1 MIVLYLPELQLNE
14 MFIIGTTGHI
24 DHGKSSL
31 VKALTSIDPD
41 RLPEEKQRGMSIDL
55 GFAWMALKSGEM
67 VGFIDV
73 PGHKDLMKNVIAGLW
88 GINASVL
95 VVAADDG
102 WMPQT
107 EEHIQILDFFGI
119 SHAVV
124 AITKIDAVDDADWIA
139 LVEEDI
145 RKRLQKTRLAGSPI
159 VKVSATLGTNLES
172 LKEAIADLSRRAVHH
187 TDKDKPRLYID
198 RVFTITGSGTVVTG
212 TLIDGSFNQDQKVTI
227 YPRNLSSRIRGIE
240 SYKQKVNKGLPGS
253 RVALNL
259 MGIKK
264 DEIQRGDIVFSEAQ
278 RLRTSI
284 YINGSISLPDANPY
298 HLKDKAKTIVHLGT
312 SAIPATIRL
321 LRTKILHPG
330 ESGFAQLQL
339 KEPVDCRIGD
349 RFILRR
355 PSPAITIGGGTV
367 LDPMAEK
374 LRSKNEVYLAGWLEQ
389 RRELEPGPVILT
401 ELEKRHFM
409 TQDELLDALPWE
421 KRLVKN
427 TISELKDR
435 GLLATGQWV
444 LDPAYI
450 DAIRNNLQDL
460 LAEHHKKNPLGS
472 GMTQAELITQTG
484 IPKEILD
491 YLITTLVR
499 RQAVRLDGNYISL
512 STHTPSATSDQETL
526 IRDILEL
533 FSQRREFPPTRRELA
548 QLKPGCEA
556 LIAYL
561 CRHNQLVDVGDDIL
575 MEFDHYQDIKN
586 RIIDLISKN
595 GSISIQTARKQFG
608 FTRKFILPIFN
619 KLDHEGIT
627 MLVNNERVF
636 SKAYRGKSG
645 VGG

>member
-1 MIVLYLPELQLNE
+1 M
-14 MFIIGTTGHI
+14 
-24 DHGKSSL
+24 
-31 VKALTSIDPD
+31 
-41 RLPEEKQRGMSIDL
+41 
-55 GFAWMALKSGEM
+55 
-67 VGFIDV
+67 
-73 PGHKDLMKNVIAGLW
+73 
-88 GINASVL
+88 
-95 VVAADDG
+95 
-102 WMPQT
+102 
-107 EEHIQILDFFGI
+107 
-119 SHAVV
+119 
-124 AITKIDAVDDADWIA
+124 
-139 LVEEDI
+139 
-145 RKRLQKTRLAGSPI
+145 
-159 VKVSATLGTNLES
+159 
-172 LKEAIADLSRRAVHH
+172 
-187 TDKDKPRLYID
+187 
-198 RVFTITGSGTVVTG
+198 
-212 TLIDGSFNQDQKVTI
+212 
-227 YPRNLSSRIRGIE
+227 
-240 SYKQKVNKGLPGS
+240 
-253 RVALNL
+253 
-259 MGIKK
+259 
-264 DEIQRGDIVFSEAQ
+264 
-278 RLRTSI
+278 
-284 YINGSISLPDANPY
+284 
-298 HLKDKAKTIVHLGT
+298 
-312 SAIPATIRL
+312 
-321 LRTKILHPG
+321 
-330 ESGFAQLQL
+330 
-339 KEPVDCRIGD
+339 
-349 RFILRR
+349 
-355 PSPAITIGGGTV
+355 
-367 LDPMAEK
+367 
-374 LRSKNEVYLAGWLEQ
+374 
-389 RRELEPGPVILT
+389 
-401 ELEKRHFM
+401 
-409 TQDELLDALPWE
+409 
-421 KRLVKN
+421 
-427 TISELKDR
+427 
-435 GLLATGQWV
+435 
-444 LDPAYI
+444 